1 MKWDSI
7 PLRERLIFFWG
18 GSHSGNMSA
27 ANAIENN
34 SVDILCSDYFPQ
46 ALLHS
51 LFVMCEKYGQKLPD
65 MVNKVSLNPAKAMG
79 IDKDYGSLEAGKKA
93 DIVIADIL
101 DGYPVV
107 THVLVDGKTTSRVE
121 YRSSHYEYTYNQQS
135 WETVLYASCKP
146 HDPFLRKYK
155 FYA

>member
-1 MKWDSI
+1 
-7 PLRERLIFFWG
+7 
-18 GSHSGNMSA
+18 
-27 ANAIENN
+27 
-34 SVDILCSDYFPQ
+34 
-46 ALLHS
+46 
-51 LFVMCEKYGQKLPD
+51 

-121 YRSSHYEYTYNQQS
+121 YRRQS
-135 WETVLYASCKP
+135 L
-146 HDPFLRKYK
+146 
-155 FYA
+155 

>member
-1 MKWDSI
+1 
-7 PLRERLIFFWG
+7 
-18 GSHSGNMSA
+18 
-27 ANAIENN
+27 
-34 SVDILCSDYFPQ
+34 
-46 ALLHS
+46 
-51 LFVMCEKYGQKLPD
+51 MCEKYGQKLPD

-121 YRSSHYEYTYNQQS
+121 YRRQS
-135 WETVLYASCKP
+135 L
-146 HDPFLRKYK
+146 
-155 FYA
+155 